1 MRPRSP
7 TARPPGDL
15 ALLRGCG
22 RFPPIQASFGGSAPN
37 GLGMRLAI
45 GRTQAVES
53 AVWRDGSDAE
63 LVAGVVLRSED
74 AYAELYRRLARSVN
88 AASRM
93 ILGSS
98 PEVEDVVA
106 EVFVGF
112 WLRPELFD
120 PGRSSVLGFLR
131 MKARGRS
138 IDILRTKTARR
149 LREDRVGR
157 EASPSGLE
165 AESGMIATESA
176 AQVHN
181 AVSLLPPLEREVIR
195 LAFFNA
201 MTYVEVARA
210 LGIAEGT
217 AKSRI
222 RSGLQ
227 HLAANVDIQSQRQP
241 QQHSRIGQDIGAPGG
256 RP

>member
-1 MRPRSP
+1 M
-7 TARPPGDL
+7 
-15 ALLRGCG
+15 
-22 RFPPIQASFGGSAPN
+22 
-37 GLGMRLAI
+37 GLVVTGKA
-45 GRTQAVES
+45 QVVES
-53 AVWRDGSDAE
+53 EAWSEESDAE
-63 LVAGVVLRSED
+63 LVAAVVLRSED
-74 AYAELYRRLARSVN
+74 AYAELYRRLSRSVN

-93 ILGSS
+93 ILGSG
-98 PEVEDVVA
+98 PEAEDVVA

-120 PGRSSVLGFLR
+120 PGRCSILGFLR
-131 MKARGRS
+131 LKARGRS
-138 IDILRTKTARR
+138 IDVLRAKTARR
-149 LREDRVGR
+149 RREDRVMNGAR
-157 EASPSGLE
+157 SSALE
-165 AESGMIATESA
+165 VESGMIATESA

-201 MTYVEVARA
+201 MTYVDVAHA

-222 RSGLQ
+222 RTGLQ

-241 QQHSRIGQDIGAPGG
+241 HRHSRIGQHVGSSGG
-256 RP
+256 QW